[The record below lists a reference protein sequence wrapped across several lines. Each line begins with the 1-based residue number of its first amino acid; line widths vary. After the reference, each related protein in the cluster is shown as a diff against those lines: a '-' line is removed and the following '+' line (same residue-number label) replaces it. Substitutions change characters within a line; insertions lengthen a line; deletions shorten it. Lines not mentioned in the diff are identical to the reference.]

1 MQEGLAVPSTE
12 EAPAKP
18 QQRTICQRWAGRAC
32 LLASSQSLNHP
43 TILVKPRRHRGKFIC
58 LGVLLT
64 LGAILGIAAAVL
76 WPRAPAF
83 TVTNESL
90 MSIDLLGTNTA
101 KLFLEIKN
109 PNRFASAWDALWGTR
124 I

>member
-1 MQEGLAVPSTE
+1 MLS
-12 EAPAKP
+12 
-18 QQRTICQRWAGRAC
+18 C
-32 LLASSQSLNHP
+32 LLASSQSQPSHN
-43 TILVKPRRHRGKFIC
+43 TYKPPHRHRGKFIC

-109 PNRFASAWDALWGTR
+109 PNRFASA
-124 I
+124 